1 MKKILYVG
9 IFSTSNIGDL
19 VISNQ
24 IYNYL
29 KNKADVSVDCMDF
42 ITFKRIECIN
52 RDFLQYTDYNAN
64 IKNIKNI
71 LSSSKIIKR
80 IYHTCLELYLLSNRK
95 IFREYEK
102 SVNKYTVICVGGG
115 NLLMSVSNNLWAI
128 KINELIKVAK
138 KNNKKVF
145 IISVGAGPILLD
157 KSQKLFKEA
166 LNMADYVTVRDE
178 YSRDVLKNELKIGK
192 EVYISGDPALL
203 LNSEN
208 TIKNRGNRDDMN
220 IAISVMP
227 FGKRN
232 FLNLPYYKNYK
243 YYLNMYKNIVEYF
256 YSKNNN
262 YMFHLFSTEMSDY
275 ATILELQAYILKKTK
290 CITKRNLKVEYIT
303 SLSDLLKF
311 YKRQNLLIG
320 TRMHSLIIGFTQSL
334 PIIAISWQNKVAG
347 FMKHI
352 NLMQYCYQLNMINEN
367 IDKIYDDAQQ
377 LLTHNQEQN
386 CKNKLIDLR
395 RRFNYINSYIETLVD

>member
-9 IFSTSNIGDL
+9 IFSCSNIGDL

-42 ITFKRIECIN
+42 STLKRIKCIN
-52 RDFLQYTDYNAN
+52 SDFLQYTAYN
-64 IKNIKNI
+64 IIIGNIKNI
-71 LSSSKIIKR
+71 LSSSKMIKR
-80 IYHTCLELYLLSNRK
+80 SYYACLELYLSCNRE

-102 SVNKYTVICVGGG
+102 SINKYNIICIGGG
-115 NLLMSVSNNLWAI
+115 NLLMSASNNLWAI

-138 KNNKKVF
+138 NSNKKVF

-166 LNMADYVTVRDE
+166 VNMADYITVRDE
-178 YSRDVLKNELKIGK
+178 YSKNVLKNELEISK

-208 TIKNRGNRDDMN
+208 ITKSIGNRDDIN

-232 FLNLPYYKNYK
+232 FFNLPHYKNYK
-243 YYLNMYKNIVEYF
+243 YYLDMYKNLVEYF
-256 YSKNNN
+256 YSRNNN
-262 YMFHLFSTEMSDY
+262 YIFHLFSTELSDY
-275 ATILELQAYILKKTK
+275 DTILELQAYIFKKNK
-290 CITKRNLKVEYIT
+290 SITKRNLKVVYIT

-334 PIIAISWQNKVAG
+334 PIIAISWQNKVEG
-347 FMKHI
+347 FMKYI
-352 NLMQYCYQLNMINEN
+352 NLMQYCYQLNMANEN
-367 IDKIYDDAQQ
+367 IDKIYDDAQK
-377 LLTHNQEQN
+377 LLHHNQEQN

-395 RRFNYINSYIETLVD
+395 RRFNCINSYIET